1 MNSNT
6 LLKSIVLVAS
16 LSSVASAY
24 LTPGNGG
31 GGQQPNPPHYCENPY
46 GPCDQHG
53 NPLPGNG
60 GGHQGGGQRPRP
72 PQQPP
77 YQPPHQPPQPPR
89 PPLQP
94 GYPSEPSYG
103 SREIKQI
110 YIGRSVRNE
119 RLPLRQLAGLNSRY
133 NGWEVVSV
141 RAQTR
146 PNSPSTTI
154 AQLVSGGRI
163 VAEQRNP
170 GYQLFLAPQ
179 FQLILGVTANDLQL
193 MISGST
199 IIDVLEIEVVSPGG
213 GHGGYE
219 PNPYPQNDRID
230 INIYRSTYGNDRIDL
245 TSYIDM
251 YQYRGMRIES
261 VEIRARAEYNVAI
274 AELMI
279 NSFRLGTVQFS
290 GGYAQAQSIFLSQR
304 PIIGQGADSII
315 LNTRGNMTIE
325 SVVLHLSRY

>member
-1 MNSNT
+1 MNSIQ

-16 LSSVASAY
+16 MSSIASAY

-31 GGQQPNPPHYCENPY
+31 GGGHQPNPPKYCENPY

-53 NPLPGNG
+53 NPLPGHG
-60 GGHQGGGQRPRP
+60 GGHHPRP

-77 YQPPHQPPQPPR
+77 YQPPYD
-89 PPLQP
+89 P
-94 GYPSEPSYG
+94 GYPSDPTYPSEPSYG
-103 SREIKQI
+103 YREVKQV
-110 YIGRSVRNE
+110 YIGRTVRNE
-119 RLPLRQLAGLNSRY
+119 RLPLRQLAGLDASYR
-133 NGWEVVSV
+133 GWEVVSV

-179 FQLILGVTANDLQL
+179 ARLILGVTANDLQL
-193 MISGST
+193 TISGST
-199 IIDVLEIEVVSPGG
+199 IIDVLEIEVINTQGG
-213 GHGGYE
+213 SGGYE
-219 PNPYPQNDRID
+219 PNPYPQSDRID
-230 INIYRSTYGNDRIDL
+230 INIYRSTYGNDRVDL

-261 VEIRARAEYNVAI
+261 VEIRARADYNVAI

-279 NSFRLGTVQFS
+279 NSFRSGTVQFS
-290 GGYAQAQSIFLSQR
+290 GGYTQPQTIFLNQR
-304 PIIGQGADSII
+304 PVLGQGADSII

>member
-1 MNSNT
+1 M
-6 LLKSIVLVAS
+6 VAS
-16 LSSVASAY
+16 MSSIASAY

-31 GGQQPNPPHYCENPY
+31 GVGQQPNPPHYCENPY

-60 GGHQGGGQRPRP
+60 GPGGGSHQGNGHGPRP
-72 PQQPP
+72 PQHPP
-77 YQPPHQPPQPPR
+77 YDPSYPTDPTYPT
-89 PPLQP
+89 
-94 GYPSEPSYG
+94 YPSEPSYG
-103 SREIKQI
+103 YREVKQI
-110 YIGRSVRNE
+110 YVGRTVRNE
-119 RLPLRQLAGLNSRY
+119 RLPLRQLAGLDSRY

-179 FQLILGVTANDLQL
+179 SRLILGVTANDLQL
-193 MISGST
+193 TISGST
-199 IIDVLEIEVVSPGG
+199 IIDVLEIEVINTQGG
-213 GHGGYE
+213 GNGGYE
-219 PNPYPQNDRID
+219 PNPYPQSDRID
-230 INIYRSTYGNDRIDL
+230 INIYRSTIGNDRVDL

-261 VEIRARAEYNVAI
+261 VEIRARADYNVAI

-290 GGYAQAQSIFLSQR
+290 GGYTQPQTIFLNQR
-304 PIIGQGADSII
+304 PVLGQGADSII

>member
-1 MNSNT
+1 MNSNF
-6 LLKSIVLVAS
+6 LFKSIVLVAS
-16 LSSVASAY
+16 MSSIASAY

-60 GGHQGGGQRPRP
+60 GGHRPRP

-77 YQPPHQPPQPPR
+77 YE
-89 PPLQP
+89 P
-94 GYPSEPSYG
+94 GYPTYPTEPSYG
-103 SREIKQI
+103 YREVKQV
-110 YIGRSVRNE
+110 YVGRSVRNE
-119 RLPLRQLAGLNSRY
+119 RLPLRQLAGLGASYR
-133 NGWEVVSV
+133 GWEVVSV

-146 PNSPSTTI
+146 PNSPSTTM

-170 GYQLFLAPQ
+170 GYQLFLAPGSR
-179 FQLILGVTANDLQL
+179 LILGVTANDLQL
-193 MISGST
+193 TISGST
-199 IIDVLEIEVVSPGG
+199 IIDVLEIEVINTQGG
-213 GHGGYE
+213 NGGNGGYE
-219 PNPYPQNDRID
+219 PNPYPQSDRID
-230 INIYRSTYGNDRIDL
+230 INIYRSTIGNDRVDL

-279 NSFRLGTVQFS
+279 NSFRSGTVQFS
-290 GGYAQAQSIFLSQR
+290 GGYTQPQTIRLNQR
-304 PIIGQGADSII
+304 PVLGQGADSII

>member
-1 MNSNT
+1 MS
-6 LLKSIVLVAS
+6 SI
-16 LSSVASAY
+16 ASAY

-31 GGQQPNPPHYCENPY
+31 GGGQQPNPPQYCENPY

-60 GGHQGGGQRPRP
+60 GLRPRPPQRP

-77 YQPPHQPPQPPR
+77 YQPPYE
-89 PPLQP
+89 P
-94 GYPSEPSYG
+94 GYPAEPSYG
-103 SREIKQI
+103 NREVKQV
-110 YIGRSVRNE
+110 YVGRAVRNE
-119 RLPLRQLAGLNSRY
+119 RLSLRQLAGLDASYR
-133 NGWEVVSV
+133 GWEVVSV

-179 FQLILGVTANDLQL
+179 SRLILGVTTNDLQL
-193 MISGST
+193 TISGST
-199 IIDVLEIEVVSPGG
+199 IIDVLEIEVINTQGG
-213 GHGGYE
+213 NGGYE
-219 PNPYPQNDRID
+219 PNPYPQSDRID
-230 INIYRSTYGNDRIDL
+230 INIYRSTIGNDRIDL

-261 VEIRARAEYNVAI
+261 IEIRGRADYNVAI
-274 AELMI
+274 AELLI
-279 NSFRLGTVQFS
+279 NSFRSGTFQFS
-290 GGYAQAQSIFLSQR
+290 GGYTQALSLRLSQR
-304 PIIGQGADSII
+304 PVLGQGADSII
-315 LNTRGNMTIE
+315 LNTRGNMMIE

>member
-1 MNSNT
+1 MNSN
-6 LLKSIVLVAS
+6 LLFKSIVLVAS
-16 LSSVASAY
+16 MSSIASAY

-31 GGQQPNPPHYCENPY
+31 GGQQPNPPQYCENPY

-60 GGHQGGGQRPRP
+60 GLRPRP

-77 YQPPHQPPQPPR
+77 YQPPYDQ
-89 PPLQP
+89 

-103 SREIKQI
+103 YSEVKQV
-110 YIGRSVRNE
+110 YIGRTVRNE

-133 NGWEVVSV
+133 NGWEVISV

-170 GYQLFLAPQ
+170 GRQLFLAPQ
-179 FQLILGVTANDLQL
+179 SRLILGANMGDLQL
-193 MISGST
+193 TISGST
-199 IIDVLEIEVVSPGG
+199 IIDVLEIEVINTQGG
-213 GHGGYE
+213 GNGGYE
-219 PNPYPQNDRID
+219 PNPYPQSDRID

-274 AELMI
+274 AELLI
-279 NSFRLGTVQFS
+279 NSFRYGTAQFS
-290 GGYAQAQSIFLSQR
+290 GGYTQAQSLRLNQR
-304 PIIGQGADSII
+304 PVIGQGADSII